1 MKIDIHGHLTAPD
14 SLYAWKAGL
23 LSHRGAHGRG
33 SAGVST
39 ESLRE
44 SLYEPNRTFGNKS
57 HIAHLDDAGIDL
69 QLISP
74 RPYQLMHSEQAM
86 LVEWYVEETNNII
99 AESCVVEPDR
109 FRGMAGLP
117 QSMETGPSRWVE
129 ELRRCVT
136 ELGFVGALLNP
147 DPYEGS
153 AQPPALDDRF
163 WYPVWEALCEL
174 DVPALIH
181 SAGCRPPSRETYS
194 LHFIQEETLAVI
206 ALATSQVFDDFP
218 DPRSLSHTAVERCLT
233 SEGASNPMPCAP
245 APRFV
250 SCCGGCTTTPAYTA
264 RTRSSCCFA
273 PSAWTTACSGP
284 RNLVLAPLKIRPPA
298 DGSTTSTCSSMTSSG
313 CRTASA
319 TSCSSRT
326 PASSFGSDPTGPA
339 RSGSR

>member
-33 SAGVST
+33 SAGVSEQT
-39 ESLRE
+39 LRE
-44 SLYEPNRTFGNKS
+44 ALYEPNRTFGNKS
-57 HIAHLDDAGIDL
+57 HIEHLDNAGIDL

-99 AESCVVEPDR
+99 AQSCLVEPDR

-117 QSMETGPSRWVE
+117 QSMETDPSRWVE

-153 AQPPALDDRF
+153 AQPPALNDRF

-206 ALATSQVFDDFP
+206 ALATSTVFDDFP
-218 DPRSLSHTAVERCLT
+218 D
-233 SEGASNPMPCAP
+233 
-245 APRFV
+245 
-250 SCCGGCTTTPAYTA
+250 
-264 RTRSSCCFA
+264 
-273 PSAWTTACSGP
+273 
-284 RNLVLAPLKIRPPA
+284 LKIIVSHGGGAVPYQRGRFEPNALRAGTTFRELLRRLHYDTCLYSQDSIELLLRAVGVDRCMFGSEKPGV
-298 DGSTTSTCSSMTSSG
+298 GSTQDP
-313 CRTASA
+313 A
-319 TSCSSRT
+319 TGRWIDDIHLLIDDIEWLQDGERDQLFESN
-326 PASSFGSDPTGPA
+326 A
-339 RSGSR
+339 RKLFRI